1 MSPKTALVKAC
12 YPLLGEISLDKFKLT
27 LLPALQK
34 AMLRNPEVILETV
47 GIILFG
53 LKVDLSTCAMD
64 IGSSLISMLLK
75 TITLNFHYK
84 FVLTCSQPTF
94 KR

>member
-64 IGSSLISMLLK
+64 IGSSLISMQLK
-75 TITLNFHYK
+75 TISLNFCYK
-84 FVLTCSQPTF
+84 IILTCSQPTF